1 MEVSWRLAV
10 TMFSV
15 HIEILLWYG
24 MFRVAEMHLISMAFR
39 HVGRDDHAKKDPR
52 YRHSESLDVDLFSLF
67 QEHVFHPITSAQ
79 YLMLERLCEMD
90 LEASEKGTNPDPF
103 VGYGR

>member
-24 MFRVAEMHLISMAFR
+24 MFRVAEMRLISTAFR
-39 HVGRDDHAKKDPR
+39 FVRRGDRAKKKALATAIAKAPMSIYFFYFR
-52 YRHSESLDVDLFSLF
+52 SMSFI
-67 QEHVFHPITSAQ
+67 Q
-79 YLMLERLCEMD
+79 
-90 LEASEKGTNPDPF
+90 
-103 VGYGR
+103 

>member
-24 MFRVAEMHLISMAFR
+24 MFGVAEMLLIS
-39 HVGRDDHAKKDPR
+39 V
-52 YRHSESLDVDLFSLF
+52 V
-67 QEHVFHPITSAQ
+67 
-79 YLMLERLCEMD
+79 LMLDEE
-90 LEASEKGTNPDPF
+90 LEP
-103 VGYGR
+103 